1 MTTVLLAGVAGR
13 GRLAGDA
20 GRPSP
25 ARVGAAGTLRCPPPA
40 DERGPRRWLWS
51 ALAGLGAWAFVSGA
65 AGLAVGV
72 VAAGVV
78 WVVLGRAETPAQR
91 ARRVRVRAELPHVV
105 GLLAAAVRGGLPPA
119 DALALVCVALPG
131 PAADSLATLPPR
143 IALGVDPAEAWRVL
157 ETDPALAPLGRT
169 LARSARTGEPIADAL
184 DRLGAELAARARADA
199 EDAARRVGVRAAVPL
214 GLCLLPAFLLIGI
227 VPVVAGLVSRPG
239 GLTAPRAH
247 SWSTGG
253 RPATAPPQV
262 RRRTGRGRS
271 PLRSTL
277 GGVGTH
283 RASPDRRHPMT
294 ISTRPDERGITT
306 AEYAVGTAA
315 GAGLA
320 GLLYKLLSGGFGDQ
334 LLKTLFDHVLGLLGI
349 K

>member
-1 MTTVLLAGVAGR
+1 MTTVLLAGVAGAVVW
-13 GRLAGDA
+13 LAM
-20 GRPSP
+20 P
-25 ARVGAAGTLRCPPPA
+25 AGAARLGSGPPGRSVSA
-40 DERGPRRWLWS
+40 ARDERGPRRWLWS
-51 ALAGLGAWAFVSGA
+51 ALAGLGAWAFVSGV

-91 ARRVRVRAELPHVV
+91 ARRVRVRVELPHVV

-131 PAADSLATLPPR
+131 PAADALATLPPR

-184 DRLGAELAARARADA
+184 DRLGAELAARARGDA

-227 VPVVAGLVSRPG
+227 VPVVAGLV
-239 GLTAPRAH
+239 A
-247 SWSTGG
+247 
-253 RPATAPPQV
+253 
-262 RRRTGRGRS
+262 
-271 PLRSTL
+271 
-277 GGVGTH
+277 
-283 RASPDRRHPMT
+283 D
-294 ISTRPDERGITT
+294 
-306 AEYAVGTAA
+306 
-315 GAGLA
+315 LA
-320 GLLYKLLSGGFGDQ
+320 G
-334 LLKTLFDHVLGLLGI
+334 
-349 K
+349 

>member
-1 MTTVLLAGVAGR
+1 MTTVLLAGIAGAVVWLAMPAGPPR
-13 GRLAGDA
+13 LGSGPPGRSVSTAPDQ
-20 GRPSP
+20 
-25 ARVGAAGTLRCPPPA
+25 
-40 DERGPRRWLWS
+40 RGPRRWLWS
-51 ALAGLGAWAFVSGA
+51 ALAGLGAWAFVSGT

-119 DALALVCVALPG
+119 DALSLVCVALPG

-157 ETDPALAPLGRT
+157 ESDAGLAPLGRT

-227 VPVVAGLVSRPG
+227 VPVVAGLVS
-239 GLTAPRAH
+239 
-247 SWSTGG
+247 
-253 RPATAPPQV
+253 
-262 RRRTGRGRS
+262 
-271 PLRSTL
+271 
-277 GGVGTH
+277 
-283 RASPDRRHPMT
+283 D
-294 ISTRPDERGITT
+294 
-306 AEYAVGTAA
+306 
-315 GAGLA
+315 LA
-320 GLLYKLLSGGFGDQ
+320 G
-334 LLKTLFDHVLGLLGI
+334 
-349 K
+349 